1 MILCRVAVSVAD
13 DKEWCNVKGGRAGIG
28 WIDKYIVGDS
38 NKSIGV
44 CIDKYIV
51 GAGSRIAATSY
62 YRVIEQG
69 GGAED
74 GIMALTYLSITSIII
89 MV

>member
-1 MILCRVAVSVAD
+1 M
-13 DKEWCNVKGGRAGIG
+13 
-28 WIDKYIVGDS
+28 GDS

-51 GAGSRIAATSY
+51 GAGSRIAAISY
-62 YRVIEQG
+62 HRVIEQG

-74 GIMALTYLSITSIII
+74 GIVALTCQSIISTKLHVAAYI
-89 MV
+89 EFT